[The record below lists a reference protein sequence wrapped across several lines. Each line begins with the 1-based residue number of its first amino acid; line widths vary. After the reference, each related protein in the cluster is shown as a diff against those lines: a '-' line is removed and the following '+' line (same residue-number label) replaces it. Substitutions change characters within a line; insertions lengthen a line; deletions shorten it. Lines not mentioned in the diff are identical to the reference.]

1 MKKADQNS
9 IEAGE
14 KARIST
20 KQKTSCKHETETMR
34 IKANCKK
41 REEIGA
47 DMDIGAS
54 SQFARLARFG
64 FMSHQLH
71 SGGLSSSLTGQPCSH
86 GIWVTLSWPYTNVH
100 WFHRVLTEVHC
111 LRAWD
116 TKQGQLPHRQ
126 CAKGVV
132 WNGQNST
139 ATLILAKIEWGSGI
153 CISLQ
158 YFNTKIL
165 FVMFVLLLSP
175 GVIFIEW

>member
-47 DMDIGAS
+47 DMDIGAG

-86 GIWVTLSWPYTNVH
+86 GIWVTLS
-100 WFHRVLTEVHC
+100 
-111 LRAWD
+111 
-116 TKQGQLPHRQ
+116 
-126 CAKGVV
+126 
-132 WNGQNST
+132 
-139 ATLILAKIEWGSGI
+139 
-153 CISLQ
+153 
-158 YFNTKIL
+158 
-165 FVMFVLLLSP
+165 
-175 GVIFIEW
+175 